1 MTICN
6 IKIDIP
12 SPAPVKDHA
21 DLPSGGVHTTPAITM
36 PKTPWK
42 ARISLIDK
50 VNMLLDWGMME
61 DYDCEL
67 EHSTMAKEPSTKADA
82 SLPPTVRGASM
93 AIGHFISGKCYR
105 DGGLRGQQS
114 HP

>member
-1 MTICN
+1 MGLNGDDQSVTVELTGLLHSSSSVTIDDHLY

-42 ARISLIDK
+42 ARISLIGQGEYATR
-50 VNMLLDWGMME
+50 LG
-61 DYDCEL
+61 Y
-67 EHSTMAKEPSTKADA
+67 
-82 SLPPTVRGASM
+82 
-93 AIGHFISGKCYR
+93 
-105 DGGLRGQQS
+105 DGGL
-114 HP
+114 